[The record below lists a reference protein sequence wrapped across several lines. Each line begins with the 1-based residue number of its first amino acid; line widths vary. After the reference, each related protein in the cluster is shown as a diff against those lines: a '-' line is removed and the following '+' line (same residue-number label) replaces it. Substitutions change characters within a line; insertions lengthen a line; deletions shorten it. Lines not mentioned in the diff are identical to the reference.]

1 MVGSYMEGGFV
12 IENGY
17 KYDSETGVL
26 IGQYLEPDKYNVH
39 SAPLFIYNRTDR
51 FYVLCL
57 SAIPGPQKD
66 VTRCVRMFQSLEDVW
81 NSRKEMYVPRKYFL
95 SQKLLCKQICSH
107 LNIKCTIERAIQD
120 KKRLAAQLRIY
131 DDLLCNIKCQHVCTW
146 EDKPN
151 NTISVPPPNCHLLAG
166 KLRRTRFETHALKTI
181 CKLPWP
187 SNSG

>member
-1 MVGSYMEGGFV
+1 MYKGGGNNFV

-17 KYDSETGVL
+17 KYNSETGVL
-26 IGQYLEPDKYNVH
+26 IGQYLEPDQYNVH

-51 FYVLCL
+51 FYLLCL
-57 SAIPGPQKD
+57 SAIRRQED
-66 VTRCVRMFQSLEDVW
+66 ITRCVRMFQSLEDVW
-81 NSRKEMYVPRKYFL
+81 NTRKEMYVPRKYFL

-120 KKRLAAQLRIY
+120 KKRLAAQLKIY
-131 DDLLCNIKCQHVCTW
+131 ADLLCNIKCQHVCTW
-146 EDKPN
+146 VGKPN
-151 NTISVPPPNCHLLAG
+151 NTISVLPPNFHLLAD
-166 KLRRTRFETHALKTI
+166 KLRPTRFETVAQKTI